1 MRFTAWLVLLATLL
15 LWSGNWIVARAVREE
30 VAPGFATMGRQLI
43 VLAFLLPFVARGLA
57 SKLSRMSHRD
67 WGIAAGLG
75 VTGGGV
81 HLALQWLAM
90 HFTTAA
96 SGMLFLSTSPI
107 FTLLLAIP
115 LGEQVTRRQW
125 TGVAIS
131 FTGVFLIATQGDV
144 SRLSFNAGDLL
155 ACASMAMWA
164 GYTNL
169 LRLRRDPLGVLEL
182 LFLVCAFGFV
192 SMLPWV
198 AWEFVSGAKIALTPN
213 GAMAIAY
220 SAVAS
225 LLLAYA
231 GWSYVVARLGPTRAG
246 STMHLMPAIGILLSA
261 VFLRE
266 YPLWYHF
273 LGIALILAGVAL
285 STLRRRTAGAQAP
298 R

>member
-15 LWSGNWIVARAVREE
+15 LWSGNWIVARAVRDE

-43 VLAFLLPFVARGLA
+43 VLAFLLPFVAGGLA
-57 SKLSRMSHRD
+57 SKLSRLTRRD
-67 WGIAAGLG
+67 WAVAAGLG

-90 HFTTAA
+90 HYTTAA

-107 FTLLLAIP
+107 FTLLFAIP

-131 FTGVFLIATQGDV
+131 FAGVFLIATQGDA
-144 SRLSFNAGDLL
+144 SRLSLNVGDLL
-155 ACASMAMWA
+155 ACTSMALWA

-182 LFLVCAFGFV
+182 LVLVCAFGFL
-192 SMLPWV
+192 SMVPWV
-198 AWEFVSGAKIALTPN
+198 AWEYLTGAKIALTLN
-213 GAMAIAY
+213 GGMAMAY
-220 SAVAS
+220 SGIAS

-246 STMHLMPAIGILLSA
+246 ATMHLMPAIGILLSA
-261 VFLRE
+261 VLLRE

-273 LGIALILAGVAL
+273 AGIGLILAGVAL
-285 STLRRRTAGAQAP
+285 STLRRRGVSAP
-298 R
+298 ATR